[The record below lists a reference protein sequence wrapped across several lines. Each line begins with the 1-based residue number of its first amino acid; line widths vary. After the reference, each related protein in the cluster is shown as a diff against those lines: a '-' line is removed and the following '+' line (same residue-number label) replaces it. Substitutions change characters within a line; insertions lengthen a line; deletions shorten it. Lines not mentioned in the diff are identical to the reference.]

1 MSATPLTTGDAQQI
15 VNDVTGLN
23 PVPVWAVVTPTS
35 TEDIRVAIKRTS
47 GAICIGGGRFS
58 MGGQTASPGA
68 LHIDMRRMNG
78 VVSFSPLHR
87 TIRVQAGIRWC
98 DLQRFLDPHDLS
110 IKIMQSYANFTVG
123 GSLSVNVHGR
133 YMGQGPLILAVR
145 SILIVLASGES
156 VEASPSVNS
165 ELFYGAIGG
174 YGGLGVI
181 VEAELD
187 LARNTRV
194 KRVTAKLPAN
204 TYLAHFTEKVR
215 NAPRA
220 IFHNADLYPP
230 QFTRARSITWEE
242 TDDPVTVPYRLV
254 PTRRTYP
261 LQKYFIWAISETP
274 LGKWRKEYLID
285 PLLYSSKRVHWRN
298 YEAGA
303 DVAEL
308 EPRSRVF
315 RTFVLQE
322 YFVPVERYQDFV
334 TRMAEILQRHRVNVL
349 NISVRHAA
357 ADPGSLLAW
366 ARGETFAFV
375 LYYKQRTRVNARNRV
390 AVWTRELIDA
400 AIECSGAYY
409 LPYQVHATPEQFHKA
424 YPRAQELFALKR
436 RLDPDFRWRNVIWD
450 TYYAPTLA
458 VGNQPVGHAAGCEF
472 HRVFDDRRMHD
483 GFYRFL
489 QNIYRLYPEDRFH
502 ALIKAA
508 CAEHKDDEAIYRQLQ
523 RDLPGIKPMLSELTY
538 AVPALLKQKR
548 EMARQ
553 TLQLLGDRRSV
564 HGYVEI
570 GTTGRYIS
578 ELRKHV
584 RVEGDIVLVN
594 DVAPGGSPVDVVERG
609 QIGKLGRFVPMNDY
623 APIAETDVASASV
636 DVVTCYIGLHHAQPE
651 RLHDFIL
658 SIERILRPGGV
669 LILRDHDVTTPL
681 MHDFV
686 SLAHTVF
693 NAGLGLPWET
703 NRNELRFFAPVASWS
718 ERLQAA
724 GLIDSGNRLLQAN
737 DPSDNV
743 LMSFVK
749 ASRERAA

>member
-1 MSATPLTTGDAQQI
+1 MSTIPVDVGGAQQI
-15 VNDVTGLN
+15 INDVTGLN
-23 PVPVWAVVTPTS
+23 PVPVWAIVVPTTS
-35 TEDIRVAIKRTS
+35 EEIRVAISRTT
-47 GAICIGGGRFS
+47 GPLCIGGGRFS

-68 LHIDMRRMNG
+68 LHIDMRRMNA
-78 VVSFSPLHR
+78 VLEFSPLNR

-133 YMGQGPLILAVR
+133 YVGQGPLILAVR

-156 VEASPSVNS
+156 VEASPACNS
-165 ELFYGAIGG
+165 EIFYGALGG

-181 VEAELD
+181 VEAELE
-187 LARNTRV
+187 LAFNTRV
-194 KRVTAKLPAN
+194 KRVAVKLPAN
-204 TYLAHFTEKVR
+204 AYLAHFVEKVR
-215 NAPRA
+215 NTPKAV
-220 IFHNADLYPP
+220 FHNADLYPP

-254 PTRRTYP
+254 PTQRTYSI
-261 LQKYFIWAISETP
+261 QKYFIWAISETP
-274 LGKWRKEYLID
+274 LGKWRKEFLID
-285 PLLYSSKRVHWRN
+285 PLLYVSKRVHWRN

-308 EPRSRVF
+308 EPRSRRF

-375 LYYKQRTRVNARNRV
+375 LYHKQRTRQNAKNRV

-400 AIECSGAYY
+400 AIACGGAYY
-409 LPYQVHATPEQFHKA
+409 LPYQVHATAEQFHKA
-424 YPRAQELFALKR
+424 YPRAYEFFALKR
-436 RLDPDFRWRNVIWD
+436 QLDPDFRWRNVIWD
-450 TYYAPTLA
+450 TYYAPTLNDSGRQ
-458 VGNQPVGHAAGCEF
+458 VGEAQTCEF
-472 HRVFDDRRMHD
+472 HRVFGDSRKHD
-483 GFYRFL
+483 GFYLFL

-502 ALIKAA
+502 ALIKVA
-508 CAEHKDDEAIYRQLQ
+508 CAEHKDDEAIYRHIQ
-523 RDLPGIKPMLSELTY
+523 RELPHIKPTLSELTY

-553 TLQLLGDRRSV
+553 TMQLLGDRR
-564 HGYVEI
+564 HIRGYVEI

-578 ELRKHV
+578 ELRKQL
-584 RVEGDIVLVN
+584 RVEGDIVLIN
-594 DVAPGGSPVDVVERG
+594 DVAPGGSPADIVERG
-609 QIGKLGRFVPMNDY
+609 QIGKLGRFVSINDY
-623 APIAETDVASASV
+623 APIAEADLPSASV
-636 DVVTCYIGLHHAQPE
+636 DMITCYIGLHHAKPD
-651 RLHDFIL
+651 RLHQFIC
-658 SIERILRPGGV
+658 SIERALRPGGV
-669 LILRDHDVTTPL
+669 FILRDHDVTTPL

-693 NAGLGLPWET
+693 NAGLGLPWQN
-703 NRNELRFFAPVASWS
+703 NRDELRFFEPVARWS

-724 GLIDSGNRLLQAN
+724 GLMDTGQRLLQAN
-737 DPSDNV
+737 DPSENV
-743 LMSFVK
+743 LMAFVK
-749 ASRERAA
+749 PVYEQSA

>member
-1 MSATPLTTGDAQQI
+1 MSANTPAPGDTRQI
-15 VNDVTGLN
+15 VNDVTCLN
-23 PVPVWAVVTPTS
+23 PVPVWAVVTPTT
-35 TEDIRVAIKRTS
+35 TEEIHAAIKRTS
-47 GAICIGGGRFS
+47 GPICIGGGRFS

-68 LHIDMRRMNG
+68 LHIDMRRMNA
-78 VVSFSPLHR
+78 VVSFSPLRR

-133 YMGQGPLILAVR
+133 YMGQGPLILATC
-145 SILIVLASGES
+145 SILVVLASGES
-156 VEASPSVNS
+156 VEASPTVNS
-165 ELFYGAIGG
+165 EIFYGAIGG

-187 LARNTRV
+187 LAPNTRV
-194 KRVTAKLPAN
+194 KRVAVKLPAN
-204 TYLAHFTEKVR
+204 TYLTYFTKKIR
-215 NAPRA
+215 NTPRA

-230 QFTRARSITWEE
+230 QFARARSITWEE

-254 PTRRTYP
+254 PTRRNYSI
-261 LQKYFIWAISETP
+261 QKYFIWAVSETP
-274 LGKWRKEYLID
+274 LGKWRKEFLID
-285 PLLYSSKRVHWRN
+285 PLLYLSKRVHWRN

-308 EPRSRVF
+308 EPRSRAF

-322 YFVPVERYQDFV
+322 YFVPVEKYQDFV
-334 TRMAEILQRHRVNVL
+334 TRMAEILKRHRVNVL

-366 ARGETFAFV
+366 ARSETFAFV

-400 AIECSGAYY
+400 AIECGGAYY
-409 LPYQVHATPEQFHKA
+409 LPYQVHATPEQFHRA
-424 YPRAQELFALKR
+424 YPRALELFALKR
-436 RLDPDFRWRNVIWD
+436 QLDPDFRWRNVIWD
-450 TYYAPTLA
+450 TYYAPTLDSGQR
-458 VGNQPVGHAAGCEF
+458 VEHMGICEF

-502 ALIKAA
+502 ALIKAT
-508 CAEHKDDEAIYRQLQ
+508 CAERSDDEAIYRQLQ
-523 RDLPGIKPMLSELTY
+523 RDLPGIKPTLSELTY

-553 TLQLLGDRRSV
+553 TLQLLGDRR
-564 HGYVEI
+564 HIRGYVEI

-578 ELRKHV
+578 ELRKHM

-594 DVAPGGSPVDVVERG
+594 DVAPGGSPVDIVERG
-609 QIGKLGRFVPMNDY
+609 QIGKLGRFVPLNNY
-623 APIAETDVASASV
+623 APIAETHVASASV
-636 DVVTCYIGLHHAQPE
+636 DMVTCYIGLHHAQPE
-651 RLHDFIL
+651 RLHDFIH

-669 LILRDHDVTTPL
+669 FILREHNVTTPL

-693 NAGLGLPWET
+693 NAGLGLPWEI
-703 NRNELRFFAPVASWS
+703 NRNELRFFAPVALWS

-724 GLIDSGNRLLQAN
+724 GFTDSGQRLLQAN
-737 DPSDNV
+737 DPSDNI
-743 LMSFVK
+743 LMAFAK
-749 ASRERAA
+749 APREQAP